1 MPLHVSLNRPFKAHV
16 KRLYAKWTGHNRRPD
31 IALFCERIV
40 KAWKVIQGKV
50 IRKSFKKCCV
60 TNSMDGT
67 EDDIAYDSD
76 ECSPSDSSSESSD
89 NEFVA

>member
-1 MPLHVSLNRPFKAHV
+1 MAESLYDLMPTGRVCKPDVVLFFKWIIEA
-16 KRLYAKWTGHNRRPD
+16 R
-31 IALFCERIV
+31 
-40 KAWKVIQGKV
+40 KVFPGEM